1 MKKQNLT
8 GYILIII
15 SAIIFGCMPLMA
27 RYIYADGVDSLSL
40 VLLRNSLSLP
50 AIGLLAV
57 FMKGGLRVKPGKLP
71 GLMVVGVF
79 GCALTPLLLF
89 SSYNYMAGG
98 TATVFHFVYPAV
110 VVALEILILK
120 KKIKSGGIISL
131 LLCVLGIALFYTPG
145 SEISLVGSAFAL
157 SSGVAYAIYIFL
169 LGRIKDKEMN
179 SFSFAFYT
187 SLFSV
192 LVLLPGCLFSGG
204 FSLPRTPGGWIL
216 TVFFALIV
224 NVGAVVLFQCGTFL
238 IGGSRASILSTFE
251 PITGLAVGYFA
262 FAEPVGIQS
271 IFGAVLVLSA
281 SVIIAVS
288 DMKKEN
294 STNER

>member
-27 RYIYADGVDSLSL
+27 RHIYADGVDSLSL

-50 AIGLLAV
+50 AIALLAA
-57 FMKGGLRVKPGKLP
+57 FASGGLRARWGKMPGI
-71 GLMVVGVF
+71 MVVGVF

-131 LLCVLGIALFYTPG
+131 ILCVAGIALFYTPG
-145 SEISLVGSAFAL
+145 SKISLVGSALAL
-157 SSGVAYAIYIFL
+157 SSGVVYAVYIFL

-187 SLFSV
+187 SLSSV
-192 LVLLPGCLFSGG
+192 LVLLPACLLSGG
-204 FSLPRTPGGWIL
+204 LNLPKTTGGWIL

-294 STNER
+294 KSDEK